1 MLVGKFSIQY
11 NKLHLSRKLAIEEH
25 PALNDRPINYANDSI
40 QIISH
45 KTFSRMYEKE
55 KKRNT
60 WVVMIQ
66 KLNCQTK
73 SFPINIYRWLK
84 VSFAPAARPTARWN
98 FFAPRYFSMRI
109 DLSQNT
115 HFNATSYH
123 STAENFTKQIYQISH
138 INMLKLHKSNPKTVK
153 RESLRF
159 LIADH
164 FCDVL

>member
-84 VSFAPAARPTARWN
+84 VSFAPAARPTAIDETFSHHDIFQWELIY
-98 FFAPRYFSMRI
+98 PRTPTLMP
-109 DLSQNT
+109 LLTTPLQ
-115 HFNATSYH
+115 
-123 STAENFTKQIYQISH
+123 KISP
-138 INMLKLHKSNPKTVK
+138 N
-153 RESLRF
+153 RF
-159 LIADH
+159 IKYPT
-164 FCDVL
+164 